1 MKKQNGITLLVLVV
15 TIIVLI
21 ILAGVGINLIL
32 GESGIIAIAKKAKE
46 EQNIANAKEKLEMEI
61 ADVNIDKFGDI
72 KPEDLIV
79 IDNKN
84 GIKIKKIDGTND
96 IEIIDNKVTAY
107 VDGYEFIIYNNKIYY
122 VGIDGNFDPSD
133 IPSDQPD
140 EVVPNEYVQEGLVLW
155 YDGIDNTREGHN
167 PNSMVWENIAP
178 LIDGVEEGTYDG
190 MLMNID
196 ATETSGWTENSLI
209 LDGIDDWVK
218 MPYIYNE
225 NMTIEIVVRNKD
237 CNIDKIQMYL
247 SSTETGGMVLE
258 NKNGKNL
265 GSSYIGGDY
274 RDISSNNRLKIDQIY
289 SLSLAYDGTT
299 EYFRENEST
308 YTYNISGKITN
319 PSKSTVFAIGTNP
332 TGSDE
337 SLGSDEERSNIEVF
351 SVRIYNR
358 CLTEQERENNYKLD
372 LEKYKLEEVNNVPT
386 ASELG
391 YVSDGLIVLYD
402 GKYNTL
408 SGPTNKTTIWEDLSG
423 NSNNGTL
430 KGFDF
435 TNTSGWNNNALL
447 LDGVNDWVQMK
458 YLYNSNMTVEIVIE
472 SITNKENKTTHF
484 ICNYESGGIGIGN
497 NVSGYNYGQ
506 IYMSGNYR
514 KAISTSTFYCNE
526 KYSLSIRNNELGV
539 VFRENNNQY
548 INEEIKSGNITKP
561 SSSTIFA
568 IGTNPNGS
576 ADGLTSSESRL
587 NGYVYSVRIYNRAL
601 TDEEVQQN
609 YNVDKA
615 RFNIQ

>member
-1 MKKQNGITLLVLVV
+1 M

-21 ILAGVGINLIL
+21 ILATVSIKFIL
-32 GESGIIAIAKKAKE
+32 GENGIIAMAKKARE
-46 EQNIANAKEKLEMEI
+46 EQNIASAKEKLEMEI
-61 ADVNIDKFGDI
+61 ADASIDKIGDI
-72 KPEDLIV
+72 KPEDLII

-84 GIKIKKIDGTND
+84 GIKIKKINGTDD

-107 VDGYEFIIYNNKIYY
+107 VDGYEFIIYNNKVYY

-133 IPSDQPD
+133 IPNDQPD
-140 EVVPNEYVQEGLVLW
+140 EVVPKEYVQEGLVLW
-155 YDGIDNTREGHN
+155 YDGTDNTREGHN
-167 PNSMVWENIAP
+167 ANSMVWENIAP

-190 MLMNID
+190 ILMNID
-196 ATETSGWTENSLI
+196 GTETSGWTENSLI
-209 LDGIDDWVK
+209 LDGINDWVK

-237 CNIDKIQMYL
+237 CNINKHHLYL
-247 SSTETGGMVLE
+247 SNIETGGIVLT
-258 NKNGKNL
+258 NNNGKNL
-265 GSSYIGGDY
+265 GSAYIDGDY
-274 RDISSNNRLKIDQIY
+274 RDVSSNNRVKINQVY
-289 SLSLAYDGTT
+289 SLSLGYDGTT
-299 EYFRENEST
+299 EYFRENENT
-308 YTYNISGKITN
+308 YTYDISGKIGK
-319 PSKSTVFAIGTNP
+319 PSGSTRFALGTNP
-332 TGSDE
+332 KGSGEDLI
-337 SLGSDEERSNIEVF
+337 STEERSNIEIF

-372 LEKYKLEEVNNVPT
+372 LAKYNLEEVNNVPT
-386 ASELG
+386 VSELG

-408 SGPTNKTTIWEDLSG
+408 SGSSNKTTIWEDLSG

-458 YLYNSNMTVEIVIE
+458 YLYNTNMTVEIVVE
-472 SITNKENKTTHF
+472 SVTNKDNKATNF
-484 ICNYESGGIGIGN
+484 ICNYEGGGIGIGN
-497 NVSGYNYGQ
+497 NASGYNFAN
-506 IYMSGNYR
+506 IHMSSSYR
-514 KAISTSTFYCNE
+514 TATSVSTFYCNK
-526 KYSLSIRNNELGV
+526 KYSLSVRNNELGV
-539 VFRENNNQY
+539 VFRENENQY
-548 INEEIKSGNITKP
+548 INEAIKSGNITKP

-576 ADGLTSSESRL
+576 ADGLPSGESRL
-587 NGYVYSVRIYNRAL
+587 NGYVYSVRIYNRVL
-601 TDEEVQQN
+601 TDEEIQQN

-615 RFNIQ
+615 RFNIQE